1 MGFCCRP
8 SSALT
13 EKEGK
18 RRRLRERLHSA
29 AYTVLL
35 GSALQKVK
43 SYLSSRGHRSLE
55 QLASH
60 PKQLDRILEEF
71 VDSCYG
77 EQESRQGT
85 VEAILAV
92 QRHCR
97 VTRQALPCTWEACW
111 SWRMLQPLQTRRPM
125 PPSVLQAMVVVA
137 FALGL
142 SGTGR
147 ARTQWFV
154 ASVLWRVAFDGLLR
168 PGEML
173 ALTRQSVRLPDD
185 LLSEDLPA
193 VVIIESPK
201 NRRHMG
207 KRQFVLIKDL
217 LTISWLRWIC
227 QHLKP
232 AQRLFPGSRAT
243 MVKLFRLVNV
253 ILGLQDAGLTLASFR
268 TGGATSHFQKEQNL
282 GALQFHGRWRTPVT
296 LQHYLQEA
304 LSAYLLLELPSATR
318 AAVAACQAAF
328 VKMTSPPSFGPG

>member
-1 MGFCCRP
+1 VGFCCRP

-29 AYTVLL
+29 AYTVRL